1 MNREIKF
8 RGRDER
14 GYWHIGWLV
23 ETNDGRIYIAEND
36 EGWTDDGFHNDDFS
50 GWYNVL
56 EKNRWT
62 IHWFARQK
70 RRGNLRGDILHIPE
84 DTFNAEINGIV
95 KWDTDGFFVESL
107 RSGCSSLLSWA
118 LKKRPCDKTL
128 RKTYRGYRKRVRQPR
143 TN

>member
-56 EKNRWT
+56 KKKPLDNSLVCST
-62 IHWFARQK
+62 KTARK
-70 RRGNLRGDILHIPE
+70 STR
-84 DTFNAEINGIV
+84 
-95 KWDTDGFFVESL
+95 
-107 RSGCSSLLSWA
+107 
-118 LKKRPCDKTL
+118 
-128 RKTYRGYRKRVRQPR
+128 
-143 TN
+143 